1 MGNHFLKK
9 KENIKKKTLRI
20 LSENNLDEPH
30 WIFNGKLFI
39 EKQQT
44 IEDKKLQRLQLELLN
59 TSQISMW
66 LFSKTRENTA
76 ALLLLSC
83 VALYAKLRKWDLNA
97 TRWLTHVLANCL
109 EQLPAA
115 RPTCRRCLAM
125 PASVTETTLEFWI
138 QGGLFVI
145 KCLFLFS
152 FLDPQIRGEGGE
164 LKPSQPP
171 LSNVGIVRILESCSR
186 FSYYRTNGTGMSTT
200 TLCSRVSVVL

>member
-1 MGNHFLKK
+1 MWCPEKLF
-9 KENIKKKTLRI
+9 
-20 LSENNLDEPH
+20 ENNLDEPH

-39 EKQQT
+39 EKNP
-44 IEDKKLQRLQLELLN
+44 IENKKLQRLQLELLN

-66 LFSKTRENTA
+66 LSGKTRENAA

-97 TRWLTHVLANCL
+97 TQWLTHVLANCL

-138 QGGLFVI
+138 QGGYFCNTTLSVSV
-145 KCLFLFS
+145 LFS
-152 FLDPQIRGEGGE
+152 GSPNSGGGGAKA
-164 LKPSQPP
+164 LSAPPP
-171 LSNVGIVRILESCSR
+171 L
-186 FSYYRTNGTGMSTT
+186 T
-200 TLCSRVSVVL
+200 